1 MVQQRD
7 GGRGRGRRRDRD
19 EPQDDI
25 IEKVVSVSRVAKVV
39 KGGRRFSFTS
49 VVVVGDGNG
58 RVGHRHRPRQRS
70 PRRDP
75 QGFDHRA
82 TRNDSPCRSAMAPS
96 RIQSPRASAPLRCCS
111 SRPRRGTGV
120 IAGGGVRAVLE
131 AVGLRNVLTKSLGSN
146 NVVNVVQATRRAL
159 MELRDPVQV
168 RRERLRLA
176 GRLPDEP
183 IDEPAIEPAEAV
195 EAGAELAAARDERV
209 TSHDRAQDHLH
220 EIGHRIPI
228 RPGPHYPSLG
238 LRKLGQST
246 VKDDT
251 PDVRGMLKKVSPPRH
266 RDRN

>member
-58 RVGHRHRPRQRS
+58 RVGIGIGRANEVPDAIRKGS
-70 PRRDP
+70 TIARRDMIAVP
-75 QGFDHRA
+75 I
-82 TRNDSPCRSAMAPS
+82 RNGTIPHPITAQFCASKVLLKPAAP
-96 RIQSPRASAPLRCCS
+96 
-111 SRPRRGTGV
+111 GTGV

-131 AVGLRNVLTKSLGSN
+131 AVGLRNVLSKSLGSN

-159 MELRDPVQV
+159 IELRDPVQV

-176 GRLPDEP
+176 GRIPDEP
-183 IDEPAIEPAEAV
+183 TEPAAEPVESAES
-195 EAGAELAAARDERV
+195 EAELVAAG
-209 TSHDRAQDHLH
+209 TS
-220 EIGHRIPI
+220 E
-228 RPGPHYPSLG
+228 
-238 LRKLGQST
+238 
-246 VKDDT
+246 
-251 PDVRGMLKKVSPPRH
+251 
-266 RDRN
+266 

>member
-58 RVGHRHRPRQRS
+58 RVGIGIGRANEVPDAIRKGS
-70 PRRDP
+70 TIARREMITVP
-75 QGFDHRA
+75 I
-82 TRNDSPCRSAMAPS
+82 RNGTIPHPITARFCASQVLLKPAAP
-96 RIQSPRASAPLRCCS
+96 
-111 SRPRRGTGV
+111 GTGV

-183 IDEPAIEPAEAV
+183 IEEPAPEPAEAV
-195 EAGAELAAARDERV
+195 EAEAELAAAG
-209 TSHDRAQDHLH
+209 TS
-220 EIGHRIPI
+220 E
-228 RPGPHYPSLG
+228 
-238 LRKLGQST
+238 
-246 VKDDT
+246 
-251 PDVRGMLKKVSPPRH
+251 
-266 RDRN
+266 

>member
-58 RVGHRHRPRQRS
+58 RVGIGIGRANEVPDAIRKGS
-70 PRRDP
+70 TIARRDMITVP
-75 QGFDHRA
+75 I
-82 TRNDSPCRSAMAPS
+82 RNGTIPHPITAQFCASKVLLKPAAP
-96 RIQSPRASAPLRCCS
+96 
-111 SRPRRGTGV
+111 GTGV

-131 AVGLRNVLTKSLGSN
+131 AVGLRNVLSKSLGSN

-159 MELRDPVQV
+159 TELRDPVQV

-183 IDEPAIEPAEAV
+183 APEPTEPAEA
-195 EAGAELAAARDERV
+195 EAELAAAGASE
-209 TSHDRAQDHLH
+209 
-220 EIGHRIPI
+220 
-228 RPGPHYPSLG
+228 
-238 LRKLGQST
+238 
-246 VKDDT
+246 
-251 PDVRGMLKKVSPPRH
+251 
-266 RDRN
+266 

>member
-58 RVGHRHRPRQRS
+58 RVGIGIGRANEVPDAIRKGS
-70 PRRDP
+70 TIARRDMITVP
-75 QGFDHRA
+75 I
-82 TRNDSPCRSAMAPS
+82 RNGTIPHPITAQFCASKVLLKPAAP
-96 RIQSPRASAPLRCCS
+96 
-111 SRPRRGTGV
+111 GTGV

-131 AVGLRNVLTKSLGSN
+131 AVGLRNVLSKSLGSN

-159 MELRDPVQV
+159 TELRDPVQV

-176 GRLPDEP
+176 GLLPDEP
-183 IDEPAIEPAEAV
+183 APEPTEPTQAE
-195 EAGAELAAARDERV
+195 AELAAAG
-209 TSHDRAQDHLH
+209 TS
-220 EIGHRIPI
+220 E
-228 RPGPHYPSLG
+228 
-238 LRKLGQST
+238 
-246 VKDDT
+246 
-251 PDVRGMLKKVSPPRH
+251 
-266 RDRN
+266 

>member
-58 RVGHRHRPRQRS
+58 RVGIGIGRANEVPDAIRKGS
-70 PRRDP
+70 TIARRDMVTVP
-75 QGFDHRA
+75 I
-82 TRNDSPCRSAMAPS
+82 RNGTIPHPITARFCASQVLLKPAAP
-96 RIQSPRASAPLRCCS
+96 
-111 SRPRRGTGV
+111 GTGV

-146 NVVNVVQATRRAL
+146 NVVNVVQATKRAL
-159 MELRDPVQV
+159 VQLRDPVQV

-176 GRLPDEP
+176 GRLPEEP
-183 IDEPAIEPAEAV
+183 EAAPVQAEPE
-195 EAGAELAAARDERV
+195 AELAAAGTGE
-209 TSHDRAQDHLH
+209 
-220 EIGHRIPI
+220 
-228 RPGPHYPSLG
+228 
-238 LRKLGQST
+238 
-246 VKDDT
+246 
-251 PDVRGMLKKVSPPRH
+251 
-266 RDRN
+266 

>member
-58 RVGHRHRPRQRS
+58 RVGIGIGRANEVPDAIRKGS
-70 PRRDP
+70 TIARREMITVP
-75 QGFDHRA
+75 I
-82 TRNDSPCRSAMAPS
+82 RNGTIPHPITARFCASQVLLKPAAP
-96 RIQSPRASAPLRCCS
+96 
-111 SRPRRGTGV
+111 GTGV

-176 GRLPDEP
+176 GR
-183 IDEPAIEPAEAV
+183 IADEPAPAVDEA
-195 EAGAELAAARDERV
+195 EAELATA
-209 TSHDRAQDHLH
+209 
-220 EIGHRIPI
+220 G
-228 RPGPHYPSLG
+228 
-238 LRKLGQST
+238 T
-246 VKDDT
+246 VE
-251 PDVRGMLKKVSPPRH
+251 
-266 RDRN
+266 

>member
-58 RVGHRHRPRQRS
+58 RVGIGIGRANEVPDAIRKGS
-70 PRRDP
+70 TIARRDMITVP
-75 QGFDHRA
+75 I
-82 TRNDSPCRSAMAPS
+82 RNGTIPHPITAQFCASKVLLKPAAP
-96 RIQSPRASAPLRCCS
+96 
-111 SRPRRGTGV
+111 GTGV

-131 AVGLRNVLTKSLGSN
+131 AVGLRNVLSKSLGSN

-159 MELRDPVQV
+159 TELRDPVQV

-183 IDEPAIEPAEAV
+183 APESSEPADV
-195 EAGAELAAARDERV
+195 EAELAAAGASE
-209 TSHDRAQDHLH
+209 
-220 EIGHRIPI
+220 
-228 RPGPHYPSLG
+228 
-238 LRKLGQST
+238 
-246 VKDDT
+246 
-251 PDVRGMLKKVSPPRH
+251 
-266 RDRN
+266 

>member
-58 RVGHRHRPRQRS
+58 RVGIGIGRANEVPDAIRKGS
-70 PRRDP
+70 TIARREMITVP
-75 QGFDHRA
+75 I
-82 TRNDSPCRSAMAPS
+82 RNGTIPHPITARFCASQVLLKPAAP
-96 RIQSPRASAPLRCCS
+96 
-111 SRPRRGTGV
+111 GTGV

-183 IDEPAIEPAEAV
+183 IEEPTTAPAEAV
-195 EAGAELAAARDERV
+195 EAEAELAAAG
-209 TSHDRAQDHLH
+209 TS
-220 EIGHRIPI
+220 E
-228 RPGPHYPSLG
+228 
-238 LRKLGQST
+238 
-246 VKDDT
+246 
-251 PDVRGMLKKVSPPRH
+251 
-266 RDRN
+266 

>member
-58 RVGHRHRPRQRS
+58 RVGIGIGRANEVPDAIRKGS
-70 PRRDP
+70 TIARRDMVTVP
-75 QGFDHRA
+75 I
-82 TRNDSPCRSAMAPS
+82 RNGTIPHPITARFCASQVLLKPAAP
-96 RIQSPRASAPLRCCS
+96 
-111 SRPRRGTGV
+111 GTGV

-159 MELRDPVQV
+159 IELRDPVQV

-176 GRLPDEP
+176 GRLPAEP
-183 IDEPAIEPAEAV
+183 VLEPAEPV
-195 EAGAELAAARDERV
+195 EAEAELAAAGTGE
-209 TSHDRAQDHLH
+209 
-220 EIGHRIPI
+220 
-228 RPGPHYPSLG
+228 
-238 LRKLGQST
+238 
-246 VKDDT
+246 
-251 PDVRGMLKKVSPPRH
+251 
-266 RDRN
+266 

>member
-58 RVGHRHRPRQRS
+58 RVGIGIGRANEVPDAIRKGS
-70 PRRDP
+70 TIARREMITVP
-75 QGFDHRA
+75 I
-82 TRNDSPCRSAMAPS
+82 RNGTIPHPITARFCASQVLLKPAAP
-96 RIQSPRASAPLRCCS
+96 
-111 SRPRRGTGV
+111 GTGV
-120 IAGGGVRAVLE
+120 IAGGGARAVLE

-176 GRLPDEP
+176 GRIPDEP
-183 IDEPAIEPAEAV
+183 AAATADAEADAAT
-195 EAGAELAAARDERV
+195 EAEAELATV
-209 TSHDRAQDHLH
+209 GTS
-220 EIGHRIPI
+220 E
-228 RPGPHYPSLG
+228 
-238 LRKLGQST
+238 
-246 VKDDT
+246 
-251 PDVRGMLKKVSPPRH
+251 
-266 RDRN
+266 

>member
-58 RVGHRHRPRQRS
+58 RVGIGIGRANEVPDAIRKGS
-70 PRRDP
+70 TIARREMITVP
-75 QGFDHRA
+75 I
-82 TRNDSPCRSAMAPS
+82 RNGTIPHPITARFCASQVLLKPAAP
-96 RIQSPRASAPLRCCS
+96 
-111 SRPRRGTGV
+111 GTGV
-120 IAGGGVRAVLE
+120 IAGGGARAVLE

-176 GRLPDEP
+176 GRIPDEP
-183 IDEPAIEPAEAV
+183 VAAPADAEADAAT
-195 EAGAELAAARDERV
+195 EGEAELATV
-209 TSHDRAQDHLH
+209 GTS
-220 EIGHRIPI
+220 E
-228 RPGPHYPSLG
+228 
-238 LRKLGQST
+238 
-246 VKDDT
+246 
-251 PDVRGMLKKVSPPRH
+251 
-266 RDRN
+266 

>member
-58 RVGHRHRPRQRS
+58 RVGIGIGRANEVPDAIRKGS
-70 PRRDP
+70 TIARREMITVP
-75 QGFDHRA
+75 I
-82 TRNDSPCRSAMAPS
+82 RNGTIPHPITARFCASQVLLKPAAP
-96 RIQSPRASAPLRCCS
+96 
-111 SRPRRGTGV
+111 GTGV

-176 GRLPDEP
+176 GRLPAEP
-183 IDEPAIEPAEAV
+183 IEEPVTESTEAV
-195 EAGAELAAARDERV
+195 QAEAELATAG
-209 TSHDRAQDHLH
+209 TS
-220 EIGHRIPI
+220 E
-228 RPGPHYPSLG
+228 
-238 LRKLGQST
+238 
-246 VKDDT
+246 
-251 PDVRGMLKKVSPPRH
+251 
-266 RDRN
+266 

>member
-58 RVGHRHRPRQRS
+58 RVGIGIGRANEVPDAIRKGS
-70 PRRDP
+70 TIARRDMITVP
-75 QGFDHRA
+75 I
-82 TRNDSPCRSAMAPS
+82 RNGTIPHPITAQFCASKVLLKPAAP
-96 RIQSPRASAPLRCCS
+96 
-111 SRPRRGTGV
+111 GTGV

-131 AVGLRNVLTKSLGSN
+131 AVGLRNVLSKSLGSN

-159 MELRDPVQV
+159 TELRDPVQV

-183 IDEPAIEPAEAV
+183 APEPTEPAEAD
-195 EAGAELAAARDERV
+195 AELAAAGTGE
-209 TSHDRAQDHLH
+209 
-220 EIGHRIPI
+220 
-228 RPGPHYPSLG
+228 
-238 LRKLGQST
+238 
-246 VKDDT
+246 
-251 PDVRGMLKKVSPPRH
+251 
-266 RDRN
+266 

>member
-58 RVGHRHRPRQRS
+58 RVGIGIGRANEVPDAIRKGS
-70 PRRDP
+70 TIARREMITVP
-75 QGFDHRA
+75 I
-82 TRNDSPCRSAMAPS
+82 RNGTIPHPITARFCASQVLLKPAAP
-96 RIQSPRASAPLRCCS
+96 
-111 SRPRRGTGV
+111 GTGV
-120 IAGGGVRAVLE
+120 IAGGGARAVLE

-176 GRLPDEP
+176 GRIPDEP
-183 IDEPAIEPAEAV
+183 AAPPADAPV
-195 EAGAELAAARDERV
+195 EAGAAAEAATELAAAGTNE
-209 TSHDRAQDHLH
+209 
-220 EIGHRIPI
+220 
-228 RPGPHYPSLG
+228 
-238 LRKLGQST
+238 
-246 VKDDT
+246 
-251 PDVRGMLKKVSPPRH
+251 
-266 RDRN
+266 

>member
-58 RVGHRHRPRQRS
+58 RVGIGIGRANEVPDAIRKGS
-70 PRRDP
+70 TIARREMITVP
-75 QGFDHRA
+75 I
-82 TRNDSPCRSAMAPS
+82 RNGTIPHPITARFCASQVLLKPAAP
-96 RIQSPRASAPLRCCS
+96 
-111 SRPRRGTGV
+111 GTGV

-176 GRLPDEP
+176 GR
-183 IDEPAIEPAEAV
+183 IGDEPAPAPEAA
-195 EAGAELAAARDERV
+195 EAELATAGTGE
-209 TSHDRAQDHLH
+209 
-220 EIGHRIPI
+220 
-228 RPGPHYPSLG
+228 
-238 LRKLGQST
+238 
-246 VKDDT
+246 
-251 PDVRGMLKKVSPPRH
+251 
-266 RDRN
+266 

>member
-58 RVGHRHRPRQRS
+58 RVGIGIGRANEVPDAIRKGS
-70 PRRDP
+70 TIARRDMITVP
-75 QGFDHRA
+75 I
-82 TRNDSPCRSAMAPS
+82 RNGTIPHPITAQFCASKVLLKPAAP
-96 RIQSPRASAPLRCCS
+96 
-111 SRPRRGTGV
+111 GTGV

-131 AVGLRNVLTKSLGSN
+131 AVGLRNVLSKSLGSN

-159 MELRDPVQV
+159 TELRDPVQV

-183 IDEPAIEPAEAV
+183 APEPSEPAEV
-195 EAGAELAAARDERV
+195 EAELAAAGASE
-209 TSHDRAQDHLH
+209 
-220 EIGHRIPI
+220 
-228 RPGPHYPSLG
+228 
-238 LRKLGQST
+238 
-246 VKDDT
+246 
-251 PDVRGMLKKVSPPRH
+251 
-266 RDRN
+266 

>member
-58 RVGHRHRPRQRS
+58 RVGIGIGRANEVPDAIRKGS
-70 PRRDP
+70 TIARREMITVP
-75 QGFDHRA
+75 I
-82 TRNDSPCRSAMAPS
+82 RNGTIPHPITARFCASQVLLKPAAP
-96 RIQSPRASAPLRCCS
+96 
-111 SRPRRGTGV
+111 GTGV

-183 IDEPAIEPAEAV
+183 IEEPAIEPAEAV
-195 EAGAELAAARDERV
+195 EAGAELAAAG
-209 TSHDRAQDHLH
+209 TS
-220 EIGHRIPI
+220 E
-228 RPGPHYPSLG
+228 
-238 LRKLGQST
+238 
-246 VKDDT
+246 
-251 PDVRGMLKKVSPPRH
+251 
-266 RDRN
+266 

>member
-58 RVGHRHRPRQRS
+58 RVGIGIGRANEVPDAIRKGS
-70 PRRDP
+70 TIARRDMVTVP
-75 QGFDHRA
+75 I
-82 TRNDSPCRSAMAPS
+82 RNGTIPHPITARFCASQVLLKPAAP
-96 RIQSPRASAPLRCCS
+96 
-111 SRPRRGTGV
+111 GTGV

-146 NVVNVVQATRRAL
+146 NVVNVVQATKRAL
-159 MELRDPVQV
+159 VQLRDPVQV

-176 GRLPDEP
+176 GRLPEEP
-183 IDEPAIEPAEAV
+183 EAAPV
-195 EAGAELAAARDERV
+195 QEAPEAELAAAGTGE
-209 TSHDRAQDHLH
+209 
-220 EIGHRIPI
+220 
-228 RPGPHYPSLG
+228 
-238 LRKLGQST
+238 
-246 VKDDT
+246 
-251 PDVRGMLKKVSPPRH
+251 
-266 RDRN
+266 

>member
-58 RVGHRHRPRQRS
+58 RVGIGIGRANEVPDAIRKGS
-70 PRRDP
+70 TIARRDMVTVP
-75 QGFDHRA
+75 I
-82 TRNDSPCRSAMAPS
+82 RNGTIPHPITARFCASQVLLKPAAP
-96 RIQSPRASAPLRCCS
+96 
-111 SRPRRGTGV
+111 GTGV

-159 MELRDPVQV
+159 IELRDPVQV

-176 GRLPDEP
+176 GRLPAEP
-183 IDEPAIEPAEAV
+183 TLEPAEPV
-195 EAGAELAAARDERV
+195 EAEAELAAAG
-209 TSHDRAQDHLH
+209 TS
-220 EIGHRIPI
+220 E
-228 RPGPHYPSLG
+228 
-238 LRKLGQST
+238 
-246 VKDDT
+246 
-251 PDVRGMLKKVSPPRH
+251 
-266 RDRN
+266 

>member
-58 RVGHRHRPRQRS
+58 RVGIGIGRANEVPDAIRKGS
-70 PRRDP
+70 TTARRDMITVP
-75 QGFDHRA
+75 I
-82 TRNDSPCRSAMAPS
+82 RNGTIPHPITAQFCASKVLLKPAAP
-96 RIQSPRASAPLRCCS
+96 
-111 SRPRRGTGV
+111 GTGV

-131 AVGLRNVLTKSLGSN
+131 AVGLRNVLSKSLGSN

-159 MELRDPVQV
+159 TELRDPVQV

-183 IDEPAIEPAEAV
+183 APESSEPAEV
-195 EAGAELAAARDERV
+195 EAELAAAGASE
-209 TSHDRAQDHLH
+209 
-220 EIGHRIPI
+220 
-228 RPGPHYPSLG
+228 
-238 LRKLGQST
+238 
-246 VKDDT
+246 
-251 PDVRGMLKKVSPPRH
+251 
-266 RDRN
+266 

>member
-25 IEKVVSVSRVAKVV
+25 IEKVVSVARVAKVV

-58 RVGHRHRPRQRS
+58 RVGIGIGRANEVPDAIRKGS
-70 PRRDP
+70 TIARRDMVTVP
-75 QGFDHRA
+75 I
-82 TRNDSPCRSAMAPS
+82 RNGTIPHPITARFCASQVLLKPAAP
-96 RIQSPRASAPLRCCS
+96 
-111 SRPRRGTGV
+111 GTGV

-183 IDEPAIEPAEAV
+183 AAQPTEPVEAEA
-195 EAGAELAAARDERV
+195 ALAAAGTRE
-209 TSHDRAQDHLH
+209 
-220 EIGHRIPI
+220 
-228 RPGPHYPSLG
+228 
-238 LRKLGQST
+238 
-246 VKDDT
+246 
-251 PDVRGMLKKVSPPRH
+251 
-266 RDRN
+266 

>member
-58 RVGHRHRPRQRS
+58 RVGIGIGRANEVPDAIRKGS
-70 PRRDP
+70 TIARRDMITVP
-75 QGFDHRA
+75 I
-82 TRNDSPCRSAMAPS
+82 RNGTIPHPITARFCASQVMMKPAAP
-96 RIQSPRASAPLRCCS
+96 
-111 SRPRRGTGV
+111 GTGV
-120 IAGGGVRAVLE
+120 IAGGGARAVLE

-159 MELRDPVQV
+159 MQLRDPVQV

-176 GRLPDEP
+176 GRLPAEP
-183 IDEPAIEPAEAV
+183 VAAPSQPADAAEV
-195 EAGAELAAARDERV
+195 ELAPAG
-209 TSHDRAQDHLH
+209 TS
-220 EIGHRIPI
+220 E
-228 RPGPHYPSLG
+228 S
-238 LRKLGQST
+238 
-246 VKDDT
+246 
-251 PDVRGMLKKVSPPRH
+251 
-266 RDRN
+266 

>member
-58 RVGHRHRPRQRS
+58 RVGIGIGRANEVPDAIRKGS
-70 PRRDP
+70 TIARRDMVTVP
-75 QGFDHRA
+75 I
-82 TRNDSPCRSAMAPS
+82 RNGTIPHPITARFCASQVLLKPAAP
-96 RIQSPRASAPLRCCS
+96 
-111 SRPRRGTGV
+111 GTGV

-146 NVVNVVQATRRAL
+146 NVVNVVQATKRAL
-159 MELRDPVQV
+159 VQLRDPVQV

-176 GRLPDEP
+176 GRLPAEP
-183 IDEPAIEPAEAV
+183 VPEPEPAEPV
-195 EAGAELAAARDERV
+195 EEAAEMAAAG
-209 TSHDRAQDHLH
+209 TS
-220 EIGHRIPI
+220 E
-228 RPGPHYPSLG
+228 
-238 LRKLGQST
+238 
-246 VKDDT
+246 
-251 PDVRGMLKKVSPPRH
+251 
-266 RDRN
+266 

>member
-58 RVGHRHRPRQRS
+58 RVGIGIGRANEVPDAIRKGS
-70 PRRDP
+70 TIARRDMTTVP
-75 QGFDHRA
+75 I
-82 TRNDSPCRSAMAPS
+82 RNGTIPHPITAQFCASKVLLKPAAP
-96 RIQSPRASAPLRCCS
+96 
-111 SRPRRGTGV
+111 GTGV

-131 AVGLRNVLTKSLGSN
+131 AVGLRNVLSKSLGSN

-159 MELRDPVQV
+159 TELRDPVQV

-183 IDEPAIEPAEAV
+183 APEPTEPAEA
-195 EAGAELAAARDERV
+195 EAELAAAGASE
-209 TSHDRAQDHLH
+209 
-220 EIGHRIPI
+220 
-228 RPGPHYPSLG
+228 
-238 LRKLGQST
+238 
-246 VKDDT
+246 
-251 PDVRGMLKKVSPPRH
+251 
-266 RDRN
+266 